1 MPIWFVRVKFC
12 WCCIEHET
20 HVSVYALKG
29 DNCLVLLVMGIASA
43 VMLTGLTVLLLAVWL
58 LSSLLQVSVWDA
70 GAVFECIPFFWE
82 AHNVESFDRQILKSE
97 LFRLLW
103 SFVMS
108 NNILRFPEQWVFQL
122 NLSSRHSVAWCLL
135 DLVYYFSCPQLRR
148 RECLRERGWRYCLL
162 LLLHLLLL
170 LLLLLLSRTLH
181 CFCSGVICRADT
193 TLTCLLVSVGP
204 SGDACVGGGGRGRGC
219 FLCPEY

>member
-1 MPIWFVRVKFC
+1 MFSFARNGNHV
-12 WCCIEHET
+12 CCD
-20 HVSVYALKG
+20 VNG
-29 DNCLVLLVMGIASA
+29 FDCF
-43 VMLTGLTVLLLAVWL
+43 AVWL

-97 LFRLLW
+97 IFRLLW

-108 NNILRFPEQWVFQL
+108 NNKLGFPEQCVCVFQL

-148 RECLRERGWRYCLL
+148 RECLRESGWRYW
-162 LLLHLLLL
+162 LLLL
-170 LLLLLLSRTLH
+170 LLLLLLPRTLH
-181 CFCSGVICRADT
+181 CFGSGVICRADT
-193 TLTCLLVSVGP
+193 TVTCLLVSVGP
-204 SGDACVGGGGRGRGC
+204 SGDACAGGGGCC
-219 FLCPEY
+219 FLLHEY